1 MIISNKM
8 KAFID
13 EYKKQLA
20 DVQYILQYLKT
31 YPTILSDLKI
41 EDIIESD
48 NLYQQFEDWIRL
60 NSKFRCIEKEFFKPY
75 WLPIQRVGLD
85 YFIDISNSNYPI
97 IEAFFNYFEEPYY
110 WEKKILF
117 HSINDLM
124 LADDNKQN
132 LKQYKV
138 DSIIEKYKEYL

>member
-1 MIISNKM
+1 M

-13 EYKKQLA
+13 EYKKQLE

-41 EDIIESD
+41 EDIIEPD
-48 NLYQQFEDWIRL
+48 NSYQQQEDWIRL
-60 NSKFRCIEKEFFKPY
+60 NSKFEGIEKEFFKSY
-75 WLPIQRVGLD
+75 WLPIQKVGFD
-85 YFIDISNSNYPI
+85 YFIDISDSSYLI
-97 IEAFFNYFEEPYY
+97 IEAFFNYFEEPYC

-124 LADDNKQN
+124 LADDNRLD
-132 LKQYKV
+132 LKQYKSNTIV
-138 DSIIEKYKEYL
+138 NKYYKYL